1 MTYENTP
8 LEQKVVSIGA
18 IRDEVEANPSL
29 TESQAAAIEHA
40 TDEDIA
46 EALRVNW
53 KGLVE
58 DLFFSAHDQLQMGA
72 VDYLT
77 GLYEERQ
84 GL

>member
-8 LEQKVVSIGA
+8 LEQRVVPIGA

-29 TESQAAAIEHA
+29 TESQVKAIEHA

-46 EALRVNW
+46 EALSASW
-53 KGLVE
+53 GSVE
-58 DLFFSAHDQLQMGA
+58 DLFYSAHDLLQIHTI
-72 VDYLT
+72 DHLT
-77 GLYEERQ
+77 GLYKEKK